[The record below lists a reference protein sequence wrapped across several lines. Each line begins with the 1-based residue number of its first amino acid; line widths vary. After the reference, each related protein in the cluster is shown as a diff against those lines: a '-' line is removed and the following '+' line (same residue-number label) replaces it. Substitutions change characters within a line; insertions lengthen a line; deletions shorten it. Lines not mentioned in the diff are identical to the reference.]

1 MSLPLSHNLDTDGV
15 GWIILNN
22 PDSRANVLNPASLAA
37 LSAALDSLVAEPV
50 KAVVVWSAKENIFLA
65 GADLKWLAGLRGAAA
80 AEEVSRVG
88 QALFKRLENFP
99 VPVVCAIHGA
109 CAGGGF
115 ELALACHW
123 RIASDAKET
132 VIGLP
137 EVRLGLI
144 PCWGGCARLPRLVG
158 TEAAVKHILGA
169 ELLPAAAARAGEMI
183 DEIVPA
189 GELRV
194 RARSVALQLAG
205 TGKPERTRPPAA
217 KADFFAGQRNR
228 VAAQFP
234 HLPGPVVALDILER
248 GSTLSLP
255 EAQALEPAGFGA
267 LATGPAARNLLRVFF
282 LQEKARKQT
291 LTPWFPNDPPVSPGP
306 KRIGIVGAGKM
317 GTAIA
322 QGCARHNL
330 GVILQDSD
338 ATQLKHGVGVIREL
352 FRAQEEAG
360 WVTPAAA
367 HRAMGG
373 IGITTSLEDFDFCEL
388 VIEAVSEQ
396 AEAKR
401 EIFAALSKIVSP
413 ECILASCA
421 STISLAEI
429 AAGVSAPG
437 RVVGLHFFHPV
448 NQVPLVE
455 MILGAQTDRSTA
467 ERALAF
473 VRSLGKTAVVTR
485 SLHGSLVVRLQAVYL
500 NEACRLWEQG
510 ETADRVDQV
519 MRAWGWSTGPL
530 QMCDEM
536 GLEEIARIFER
547 LQAAFPGRFKSTTV
561 CQKLAAAGLRGR
573 KDGASAG
580 FYVYDG
586 ETEKANPAAEKFR
599 AAANSSLG
607 SREIQARLM
616 GAMAAEADQ
625 VLKEGAVA
633 SADEIDRALV
643 LGGGFPAFRGGL
655 LHAVA
660 EKSFPTQVK

>member
-1 MSLPLSHNLDTDGV
+1 MSLPVTHNLDSDGV

-22 PDSRANVLNPASLAA
+22 PDSRANVLNPASLSA
-37 LSAALDSLVAEPV
+37 LSAALDHLASGPV
-50 KAVVVWSAKENIFLA
+50 KAVVVWSAKGNIFLA
-65 GADLKWLAGLRGAAA
+65 GADLKWLAGLPSAAA
-80 AEEVSRVG
+80 AEEVSRAG
-88 QALFKRLENFP
+88 QALFQRLEDFP
-99 VPVVCAIHGA
+99 APVVCAIHGA

-123 RIASDAKET
+123 RIASDARET
-132 VIGLP
+132 AIGLP

-158 TEAAVKHILGA
+158 AEAAVKHILGA
-169 ELLPAAAARAGEMI
+169 ELLPATAARAGEMI

-189 GELRV
+189 GELRA
-194 RARSVALQLAG
+194 RARAVALQLARA
-205 TGKPERTRPPAA
+205 GKPARTRPAPAR
-217 KADFFAGQRNR
+217 DNFFAAQRSGM
-228 VAAQFP
+228 AARFP
-234 HLPGPVVALDILER
+234 HLPAPATALDILER
-248 GSTLSLP
+248 GAVLSLP
-255 EAQALEPAGFGA
+255 EALALEPAGFGA

-282 LQEKARKQT
+282 LQEKAKKQT

-317 GTAIA
+317 GNAIA
-322 QGCARHNL
+322 QWCAMHTL
-330 GVILQDSD
+330 GVILQDRD
-338 ATQLKHGVGVIREL
+338 ATRLKQGVEAIREL
-352 FRAQEEAG
+352 FRAEEEAG
-360 WVTPAAA
+360 RITAAAA

-396 AEAKR
+396 AESKR
-401 EIFAALSKIVSP
+401 EIFAALAKIVSP
-413 ECILASCA
+413 QCILASCA

-429 AAGVSAPG
+429 AGGVSFPA

-448 NQVPLVE
+448 SQVPLVE
-455 MILGAQTDRSTA
+455 VILGAQTDRMTA
-467 ERALAF
+467 ERALAL
-473 VRSLGKTAVVTR
+473 VRSLGKTALLTR
-485 SLHGSLVVRLQAVYL
+485 SPHGSLVVRLQAVYL

-510 ETADRVDQV
+510 ERAERIDQV

-530 QMCDEM
+530 RMCDEI
-536 GLEEIARIFER
+536 GLEEVAQIFER
-547 LQAAFPGRFKSTTV
+547 MQAAFPGRFAGASI
-561 CQKLAAAGLRGR
+561 CRKLAAAGLRGR
-573 KDGASAG
+573 KDGMSAG

-586 ETEKANPAAEKFR
+586 GKEKANPAAEKFR
-599 AAANSSLG
+599 AVANSSLG

-625 VLKEGAVA
+625 ILKEGAVA